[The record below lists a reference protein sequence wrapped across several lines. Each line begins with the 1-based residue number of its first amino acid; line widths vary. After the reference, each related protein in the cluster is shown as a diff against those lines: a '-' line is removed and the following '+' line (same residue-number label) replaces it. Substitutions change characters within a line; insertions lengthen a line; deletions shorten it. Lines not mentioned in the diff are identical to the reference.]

1 VLSGDDLRSLLTE
14 LGEDLAKRGLRGDLF
29 VVGGAA
35 MALAYDTRRA
45 TRNVDAVFEP
55 KAAVY
60 AAARR
65 VAARHGLPDNWLN
78 DAVEGFLLGDDPEAT
93 VAFTHPGVRVRVAS
107 PFSLF
112 VLKIMAARVERDAD
126 DIAALWQLCG
136 FTAADQA
143 LDLVQRTYPELRL
156 QPKVQYLLEEIAAA
170 NQRRCGQIVTST
182 GLPCR
187 LNSGHRGRCRSR

>member
-1 VLSGDDLRSLLTE
+1 VLSGDDLRSLLSE

-45 TRNVDAVFEP
+45 TRDVDAVFEP

-60 AAARR
+60 DAARR
-65 VAARHGLPDNWLN
+65 VAARHALPDDWLN
-78 DAVEGFLLGDDPEAT
+78 DAVKGFLLGDDPDAT
-93 VAFTHPGVRVRVAS
+93 VAFAHPGVRVRVAS
-107 PFSLF
+107 PFYLF

-126 DIAALWQLCG
+126 DIAALFKLCG
-136 FTAADQA
+136 FTTADQA
-143 LDLVQRTYPELRL
+143 LDLVQRTYPELRV

-170 NQRRCGQIVTST
+170 TQRRCGQTVTST
-182 GLPCR
+182 GLSCR